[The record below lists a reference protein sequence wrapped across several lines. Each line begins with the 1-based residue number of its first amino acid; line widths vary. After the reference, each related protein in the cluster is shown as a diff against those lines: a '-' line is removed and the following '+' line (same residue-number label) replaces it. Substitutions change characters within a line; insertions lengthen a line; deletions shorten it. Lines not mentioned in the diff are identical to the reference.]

1 MAYYILY
8 SDDLDGALLDTSSG
22 VEPSAFHGLTN
33 SVEITED
40 IYKYMLEAQCA
51 GKIITFDS
59 SCDFAVN
66 NQECGECD
74 CVKLNALQAKSLH
87 MEDGDKWASV
97 SHGTSTDATSDLCL
111 DAGYGNGA
119 ASIRVMAAQQGGEIT
134 FGADYFTFTG
144 GDISVNGKALSE
156 SYGKTLSTSDNK
168 RIQLRA
174 TSAGLSNFDPAAIIA
189 NVIQGKGYGST
200 TAHGGVGAV
209 GLFWTENKPT
219 VGTTISGT
227 SLKHVSLYLEDASGS
242 VSTVKAEWW
251 TTSASG
257 TWVAL
262 CEVGSALA
270 PDARNLILAVR
281 TA

>member
-33 SVEITED
+33 AVEITED

-51 GKIITFDS
+51 GMIITFNS
-59 SCDFAVN
+59 SCDFAIQ
-66 NQECGECD
+66 NQECGACD
-74 CVKLNALQAKSLH
+74 CVKLIALQAKSLH

-97 SHGTSTDATSDLCL
+97 SHRTSNEATSELCL
-111 DAGYGNGA
+111 DASYRNGA
-119 ASIRVMAAQQGGEIT
+119 AAINVIAAQQGSEIQ
-134 FGADYFTFTG
+134 FSADYFNFYV
-144 GDISVNGKALSE
+144 GDISVKGKALSE
-156 SYGKTLSTSDNK
+156 SYGKTLTTSDNK

-189 NVIQGKGYGST
+189 NVIQGKGYGSA

-209 GLFWTENKPT
+209 GLFWTTYNAT
-219 VGTTISGT
+219 VGTSIPGSE
-227 SLKHVSLYLEDASGS
+227 LKHVTLFLEESSGK
-242 VSTVKAEWW
+242 VAPIKAEWES
-251 TTSASG
+251 TANAG

-262 CEVGSALA
+262 CEVVMSTD
-270 PDARNLILAVR
+270 PDARKIVLAVR